1 LPQGGYEIAVKEIY
15 NAVIEYNKDKVAIF
29 VKTEIDKGTAISK
42 IANEGLIAPLN
53 EVGKRFSA
61 GEIFVPEILR
71 AAQAVKVGLEL
82 LRPLM
87 VPTDS
92 YNKGTI
98 VIGTVKG
105 DLHDI
110 GKNLVVVMLE
120 GAGFRVVDLGVDV
133 NIERF
138 IATAQEEEADIIA
151 LSALLTTTLPAMK
164 STIVAIKGK
173 GLSAKTMV
181 GGAPVNEAFAKKIGS
196 DGYARDASEAV
207 ELARRLL
214 IY

>member
-1 LPQGGYEIAVKEIY
+1 MAIKEIY
-15 NAVIEYNKDKVAIF
+15 NAVIEYNKDEVAIF
-29 VKTEIDKGTAISK
+29 VKNEIDKGTTISK
-42 IANEGLIAPLN
+42 IMDEGLIAPLN
-53 EVGKRFSA
+53 EVGKRFSV
-61 GEIFVPEILR
+61 GEIFVPEMLR

-87 VPTDS
+87 ALTES
-92 YNKGTI
+92 NNKGTI

-110 GKNLVVVMLE
+110 GKNLVIIMLE
-120 GAGFRVVDLGVDV
+120 GAGFRVVDLGVNV

-138 IATAQEEEADIIA
+138 IATAQEEEAGIIA

-181 GGAPVNEAFAKKIGS
+181 GGAPVNEAFAKKIGA
-196 DGYARDASEAV
+196 DGYGKDAPEAV
-207 ELARRLL
+207 ELARRFL